1 MLELLQNLDGSLLLW
16 IQSVRFDLLDPLVC
30 FYTTLGNTGMLWI
43 VVSVLLLFSG
53 KTRKAGILGLAALL
67 LGFIC
72 TNLTIKPLVERARPW
87 LTLEGLTPLV
97 NEKDPHSFPSGHS
110 TSAFAA
116 GVAWAL
122 CVQKKWLRVL
132 AVGAA
137 ACMALSRLYVGVH
150 YPSDVLCGSLIGAL
164 CGWSVW
170 KVWNR
175 NEDKLSKR

>member
-1 MLELLQNLDGSLLLW
+1 MLELIQNLDSGLLLW
-16 IQSVRFDLLDPLVC
+16 IQSMRVELLDPLVC
-30 FYTTLGNTGMLWI
+30 FYTELGNTGMLWI

-53 KTRKAGILGLAALL
+53 KTRKAGILGLSALL

-87 LTLEGLTPLV
+87 LTLEEITPLV
-97 NEKDPHSFPSGHS
+97 HEKDPHSFPSGHS

-116 GVAWAL
+116 AVAWAL
-122 CVQKKWLRVL
+122 CTQKIWMRVL

-150 YPSDVLCGSLIGAL
+150 YPSDVLCGSLIGAM
-164 CGWSVW
+164 CGWIVW

-175 NEDKLSKR
+175 RENIRNKG